1 MTKDFIQLNDIIV
14 PGPDEDSPITVPHI
28 VVFIDA
34 TTNRLFAM
42 NLKTKNK
49 PKRFSFSVIAEALK
63 HKQIICGELKL
74 PDYMHLSDKYI
85 SAKQRTKRDQKLA
98 VIRPIIRQLETFL
111 VSRNYGK
118 QLVKQCF
125 ESAQEAGI
133 KVHRTQIYTWVYT
146 FLSTGSIPNAFLR
159 KPGSGQSRNKVY
171 TKKTGPRRNDGSVG
185 RMRTAEDEKNIRA
198 IARKHIMCSRP
209 LSYDEAFDEYKDRY
223 ASDPIIDHETGE
235 ILGYKHW
242 SNEQR
247 LSEHQFKAYL
257 SAFLRDNRKAV
268 IDQQGK
274 TDSFNK
280 DKQGLKGNFEKFY
293 AEGPGHVYQ
302 IDETPLSIELVDEFD
317 PHRQRRV
324 GRPTCYTVVDTFS
337 RAWVGLLLTFH
348 KASAHTAREVIFAAF
363 RNKQNFCDEIG
374 VKLNEPWDISGKCRM
389 ILVDNAEFKAELER
403 SFSKDAH
410 IEQVYNTEGNSQQ
423 KGLVERKHKTLED
436 FLFGMVPG
444 VSQKTIAD
452 HLKRKVRNDA
462 ILNIRELYQILI
474 DFITRYNNH
483 YPLETL
489 PISKEMRRDG
499 VRKIPM
505 EKFNWGL
512 RNRGG
517 FLKEVDERQ
526 LFLELLEVG
535 EVTIHPSHVF
545 LPGKYIKK
553 SDNGSS
559 GRGLRYT
566 CDWTLNNGLQEKNI
580 GKRPR
585 LSCRFMRY
593 SMSRIYIETPEGL
606 QPAYLDEIDSLY
618 ENMPGEL
625 IYAAKKKEAVENQA
639 LKERYSEIQSATRV
653 VTKNT
658 VDAAKHQQIE
668 TTVNEANT
676 QDLSLNK
683 KAGLDAEIAASRS
696 LFEKMTNETS
706 TPTKNIPEP
715 YVDDASSSKEES
727 SLESE
732 QNSQPDIS
740 DFFTEKM
747 ASAINK
753 RNR

>member
-1 MTKDFIQLNDIIV
+1 MTKDFVRLNDIIV
-14 PGPDEDSPITVPHI
+14 PGPVEDSPITVPHI

-85 SAKQRTKRDQKLA
+85 SEKQRTKRDQKLA

-159 KPGSGQSRNKVY
+159 KPGTGQVTNKVY
-171 TKKTGPRRNDGSVG
+171 SKKTGPKRNNGSIG
-185 RMRTAEDEKNIRA
+185 RMRTLEDEKHIKA
-198 IARKHIMCSRP
+198 IARQYVMCTSP
-209 LSYDEAFDEYKDRY
+209 ITYNEAYDRYKDRY
-223 ASDPIIDHETGE
+223 ASEPVIDHETGE
-235 ILGYKHW
+235 IISYKHW
-242 SNEQR
+242 SNEQL
-247 LSEHQFKAYL
+247 LSEHQFKNFL
-257 SAFLRDNRKAV
+257 SAFLHDNRKTV
-268 IDQQGK
+268 IDKQGK

-280 DKQGLKGNFEKFY
+280 DQKGLKGNFEKFY

-363 RNKQNFCDEIG
+363 RNKQRFCDEIG
-374 VKLNEPWDISGKCRM
+374 VKLNEPWEIEGKCRM
-389 ILVDNAEFKAELER
+389 IMVDNAEFKAELER

-436 FLFGMVPG
+436 FLFGKMPG
-444 VSQKTIAD
+444 VSRKTIAEY
-452 HLKRKVRNDA
+452 LKRKVRKDA
-462 ILNIRELYQILI
+462 LLNIRELYQILI

-483 YPLETL
+483 YPLEDL

-505 EKFNWGL
+505 EKFSWGL

-535 EVTIHPSHVF
+535 EVTIHPTHVF

-553 SDNGSS
+553 RDKGSS

-566 CDWTLNNGLQEKNI
+566 CDWTLNNGLQEKNS
-580 GKRPR
+580 GGRPR

-606 QPAYLDEIDSLY
+606 QPAYLDELDSLY
-618 ENMPGEL
+618 ESMPDEL
-625 IYAAKKKEAVENQA
+625 IYQAKKQEAVEHQELNA
-639 LKERYSEIQSATRV
+639 TYSEKQSATRV
-653 VTKNT
+653 SISNV
-658 VDAAKHQQIE
+658 VAAAKQEQIPI
-668 TTVNEANT
+668 TLNGANT

-683 KAGLDAEIAASRS
+683 EAGLNAEIAASQKQ
-696 LFEKMTNETS
+696 FEEMTNETS
-706 TPTKNIPEP
+706 TPTEHIPELQADNSP
-715 YVDDASSSKEES
+715 S
-727 SLESE
+727 SE
-732 QNSQPDIS
+732 QTENPTQNEPDIS
-740 DFFTEKM
+740 DIFAEKM
-747 ASAINK
+747 ASQLSRRIK
-753 RNR
+753 